1 MSHLKNEYNIL
12 FSRHTEKK
20 QPLRCQR
27 NSLSDALRDCS
38 EEERE
43 ELVYI
48 GVFATKTRWLNIK
61 RLLLKKKETSEVN
74 EFSSSLCVED
84 VRV

>member
-1 MSHLKNEYNIL
+1 MSIIFHSADIL
-12 FSRHTEKK
+12 RKK
-20 QPLRCQR
+20 QPLRCPR

-61 RLLLKKKETSEVN
+61 RFLLIKEKR
-74 EFSSSLCVED
+74 D
-84 VRV
+84 V